1 MAYGIYYESWGG
13 GRYPQQLI
21 HWIIFLFIIYY
32 YYEFFSCFIYH
43 LFPWTYEY
51 QPANLHYFN
60 FGYIYPQG
68 VYILMIKHPIL
79 IKLSSGELYP
89 FIFPYRFLLFD
100 KKNSI
105 YYCFKLM
112 IIIVDYV
119 HKIGK
124 IIKIQVIILIGP
136 TLLPQK
142 TTIKIVWNLHLE
154 AEKRVNQ
161 TRNINISVFCRYSII
176 IDNLR

>member
-1 MAYGIYYESWGG
+1 
-13 GRYPQQLI
+13 
-21 HWIIFLFIIYY
+21 
-32 YYEFFSCFIYH
+32 
-43 LFPWTYEY
+43 
-51 QPANLHYFN
+51 
-60 FGYIYPQG
+60 
-68 VYILMIKHPIL
+68 
-79 IKLSSGELYP
+79 
-89 FIFPYRFLLFD
+89 
-100 KKNSI
+100 
-105 YYCFKLM
+105 M